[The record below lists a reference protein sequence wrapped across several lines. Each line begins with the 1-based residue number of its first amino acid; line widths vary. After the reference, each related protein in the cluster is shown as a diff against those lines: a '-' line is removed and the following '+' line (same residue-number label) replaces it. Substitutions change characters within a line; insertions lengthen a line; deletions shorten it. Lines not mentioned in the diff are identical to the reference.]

1 VVVWLEVLGF
11 GQSDTQQVLLLLG
24 VGKITERVKD
34 KFLDFLIK
42 IVFCKF
48 TDCRLE
54 LVIESGL
61 DVDFVEYFFGGLAAV
76 VAGTGKKKIGTVENQ
91 VPTDKEILFGHL
103 VADSFGHSLR
113 KCEHYQWPLGALNSL
128 AELDGGVQ

>member
-1 VVVWLEVLGF
+1 
-11 GQSDTQQVLLLLG
+11 
-24 VGKITERVKD
+24 
-34 KFLDFLIK
+34 LDFLIK

-54 LVIESGL
+54 LIIKRGL
-61 DVDFVEYFFGGLAAV
+61 DVNFVEYFFGGFATV
-76 VAGTGKKKIGTVENQ
+76 VARTGKKKIGTVENQ

-113 KCEHYQWPLGALNSL
+113 KCEHYQWPLRALNSL
-128 AELDGGVQ
+128 AELDGGVQQCDKLMVGERGFREEVEE